1 MTHVVQKKVY
11 RAYGDL
17 LHMVSACFLR
27 ACRQGH
33 LEIAM
38 FFILKLENSKNKN
51 AGVDLANR
59 NHFKTGLAVKGQICL
74 FAQIFTTILAAAAR
88 QIF

>member
-1 MTHVVQKKVY
+1 MTHVVQKKIY

-38 FFILKLENSKNKN
+38 FFY
-51 AGVDLANR
+51 
-59 NHFKTGLAVKGQICL
+59 FKTGKQQKQKHG
-74 FAQIFTTILAAAAR
+74 FACKAKMQRSSTQKNAYPKRLESGKRCAAQPNR
-88 QIF
+88 L